1 MNKIV
6 LEKNSIIDKTID
18 DSIKIEENN
27 FFDIKTLN
35 INIIKDTKLTI
46 IQKNNPKIKLDIN
59 ININKNVKCHLLEY
73 KENGKYKESYK
84 YNLEENSY
92 LNIIKINDVKKD
104 KRKYENIKMDYCKNP
119 DVACCDS

>member
-35 INIIKDTKLTI
+35 INIMISF
-46 IQKNNPKIKLDIN
+46 Q
-59 ININKNVKCHLLEY
+59 NV
-73 KENGKYKESYK
+73 
-84 YNLEENSY
+84 
-92 LNIIKINDVKKD
+92 
-104 KRKYENIKMDYCKNP
+104 
-119 DVACCDS
+119 